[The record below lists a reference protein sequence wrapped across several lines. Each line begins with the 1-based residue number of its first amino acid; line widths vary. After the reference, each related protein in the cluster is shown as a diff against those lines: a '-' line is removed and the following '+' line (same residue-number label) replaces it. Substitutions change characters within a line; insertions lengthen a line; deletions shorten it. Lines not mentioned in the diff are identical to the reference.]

1 MLAEIARALGALL
14 SEILPLLFDEWRKP
28 DVGERVEATD
38 ADREITE
45 AMNDEWD
52 RQLEGVDLPPDYDLP
67 R

>member
-1 MLAEIARALGALL
+1 MLAEIARALGALF

-45 AMNDEWD
+45 AVNDEWEK
-52 RQLEGVDLPPDYDLP
+52 QLEGVELPPGYDIP

>member
-28 DVGERVEATD
+28 DIGERVEATEE
-38 ADREITE
+38 DRQKTE
-45 AMNDEWD
+45 EVNHAWE
-52 RQLEGVDLPPDYDLP
+52 RQLEGLDLPPGYDLP